1 MFPPDKAIYEFGPYR
16 LEPSERLLLRIDRP
30 VNVPPKAFET
40 LLLLVRN
47 SGHVLSKEELMQEL
61 WPDTYVEEN
70 NLTQQ
75 ISQLRRALGGAEDGG
90 DYIETVPRLGYRF
103 AAPVREG
110 TAFPRQEIRVQR
122 RMRTRIVVKE
132 EHEESS
138 EETETNL
145 NIQNGELEN
154 HAEGRSLRREAA
166 ARALRVALAVVAAG
180 GLAALLVYRPLGRR
194 EAAARSE
201 ALKMVKLTTDGRA
214 QSAAISSDGRYVA
227 YVSGDPGNQSLW
239 VRQVA
244 THSDLRVVAPHA
256 ATFGGVN
263 FSRDN
268 NYLFYSE
275 YPSGAVLATA
285 FRVPTLGGE
294 PSEIARNIVTMLTV
308 SPDDQRI
315 AYVRSTPGHELVIA
329 SSQGGE
335 EKMLW
340 RGSEQCALASPAWSP
355 DGKNIAA
362 AVWSRRGE
370 TKTLGIWLFDV
381 ATGREQPLGRQ
392 SWTDVASLTWLP
404 NGRNLVMTASDTSS
418 GPAGQIWELTYP
430 GGELRRITNDLTDYG
445 DVSATAD
452 ANVLATVGTEV
463 PSNVWVAPAAH
474 PESGEQIT
482 SGSVGFG
489 GWSGLAWTAD
499 KRIVY
504 YSVAGGNQELWM
516 MEADGSHPRRL
527 TTSPG
532 WKLEPT
538 TCANGRTVLY
548 TVLSGA
554 SSNIWSVNEDGSNAK
569 QLTFSGNDQGPSCS
583 ADGKR
588 VVYSGGDGRLRRMA
602 IEGGAS
608 VELSSFR
615 AMLPAVSPDGKWIA
629 TIYFPEVNKQAIAI
643 LPFDGGKPAKTIPF
657 ERGTLPVESANNLH
671 WTPDGEGLAY
681 VDIRRGVS
689 NLWVQPVDGSPPRAL
704 TNFPNG
710 QIFSFA
716 WSHDGQQLALTRGT
730 ISSDVILLSGFSQ

>member
-1 MFPPDKAIYEFGPYR
+1 MFSPDKAIYEFGPYR

-47 SGHVLSKEELMQEL
+47 SGHVLSKEELMREL

-75 ISQLRRALGGAEDGG
+75 ISQLRRALGVAGDGG
-90 DYIETVPRLGYRF
+90 NYIETVPRLGYRF

-110 TAFPRQEIRVQR
+110 TAFPKHEIRVQR
-122 RMRTRIVVKE
+122 RTRTRIVVE
-132 EHEESS
+132 EQHEEAS
-138 EETETNL
+138 EETDSDPTG
-145 NIQNGELEN
+145 QYGELKEQSQ
-154 HAEGRSLRREAA
+154 GLISRRGAA
-166 ARALRVALAVVAAG
+166 ARALRFALAVVAAG
-180 GLAALLVYRPLGRR
+180 GLAGLLVYRPLGRR

-201 ALKMVKLTTDGRA
+201 TLKMVKLTTDGRA
-214 QSAAISSDGRYVA
+214 QSAAISTDGRYVA

-244 THSDLRVVAPHA
+244 THSDLQVVAAHA
-256 ATFGGVN
+256 ATFAGVS
-263 FSRDN
+263 FSHDN
-268 NYLFYSE
+268 NFLFYSE
-275 YPSGAVLATA
+275 YPSGAVLARA
-285 FRVPTLGGE
+285 FRVPTVGGE
-294 PSEIARNIVTMLTV
+294 PSEIARNMVTMLTV
-308 SPDDQRI
+308 SPDDRRI
-315 AYVRSTPGHELVIA
+315 AFVRATHGHELVLA

-340 RGSEQCALASPAWSP
+340 RASEQSALANPAWSP
-355 DGKNIAA
+355 DGKRIAA
-362 AVWSRRGE
+362 AVWSRSGE
-370 TKTLGIWLFDV
+370 TKTLGVWVFDV
-381 ATGREQPLGRQ
+381 ATSREEPLGRQ
-392 SWTDVASLTWLP
+392 NWTDVASLAWLAD
-404 NGRNLVMTASDTSS
+404 GKRLAMTASDLSS
-418 GPAGQIWELTYP
+418 GPAGQIWELSYP

-452 ANVLATVGTEV
+452 SNMLATVATEV

-489 GWSGLAWTAD
+489 GWSGLAWTPD
-499 KRIVY
+499 QRIVY

-516 MEADGSHPRRL
+516 MDADGNHSRRI
-527 TTSPG
+527 TASAG

-538 TCANGRTVLY
+538 TCANGGTVLY

-554 SSNIWSVNEDGSNAK
+554 SSTIWSVNEDGSNAK
-569 QLTFSGNDQGPSCS
+569 QQTFSGNDQGPACS
-583 ADGKR
+583 ADGKW
-588 VVYSGGDGRLRRMA
+588 VVFSGGDGRLRRVA
-602 IEGGAS
+602 IDGGTP

-629 TIYFPEVNKQAIAI
+629 CIYFPETNKQAIAI
-643 LPFDGGKPAKTIPF
+643 LPFEGGQPAKTIPF
-657 ERGTLPVESANNLH
+657 ERGTLPVESANNLQ
-671 WTPDGEGLAY
+671 WTPDGEALAY
-681 VDIRRGVS
+681 VEIRKGVS
-689 NLWVQPVDGSPPRAL
+689 NIWVQPVNGSAPKPL

-716 WSHDGQQLALTRGT
+716 WSRDGQQLALTRGT
-730 ISSDVILLSGFSQ
+730 ISSDVILISGFNR